1 MRPAVFTDEIDLD
14 ATAAIRVC
22 AEEGVRA
29 VQLRQVGRRGRNVVA
44 LPDDEIR
51 ALLAELRHNGV
62 RVAGIGS
69 PFGKCDL
76 FDDAAYRQHLA
87 LRLFRANMFPVGRR
101 CSHGSTALK
110 ASSPRAY
117 YDREQEWAVCG
128 TAARKPR
135 TEVRGGSSLA
145 KRWASARLRAT

>member
-76 FDDAAYRQHLA
+76 FDDAAYQQHLA
-87 LRLFRANMFPVGRR
+87 LLARAIELAHLFDAPLIRVFAFNP
-101 CSHGSTALK
+101 
-110 ASSPRAY
+110 PR
-117 YDREQEWAVCG
+117 E
-128 TAARKPR
+128 
-135 TEVRGGSSLA
+135 SLPF
-145 KRWASARLRAT
+145 ASALDTIAERLSGAAELARR